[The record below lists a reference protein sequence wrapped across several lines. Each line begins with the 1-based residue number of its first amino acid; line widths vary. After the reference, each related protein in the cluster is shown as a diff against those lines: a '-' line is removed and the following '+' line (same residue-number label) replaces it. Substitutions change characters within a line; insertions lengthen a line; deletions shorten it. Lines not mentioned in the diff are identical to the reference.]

1 MNARSARP
9 DCIEAEQN
17 AKRGS
22 DSWQLSAASA
32 SLAVVS
38 KYPSRVR
45 KLAGIRPAVV
55 LLGLAS
61 LLNDAA
67 SEIIY
72 PLLPVYLSAQLG
84 AGPFA
89 IGLIE
94 AVADGLASV
103 LKWMSGIWSD
113 RSTRRKPFV
122 VSGYAIA
129 VGARLGIALASSWVH
144 VFASRLLD
152 RTGKG
157 IRSAPRDA
165 MIGDVTPPEYRGRA
179 FGFHRA
185 MDHAGAVVGPLIG
198 AILVGV
204 FLLPLRAVFLI
215 AVVPGLI
222 GVCLLLLLL
231 HEPLRDA
238 AERSAPYHSTLPRS
252 FRAPIRAIAVFC
264 LANSSDAFLLLH
276 AHLVGIETFW
286 LPILW
291 AAHHLVKSAL
301 STLGGSLSDRLDRRL
316 LLAAG
321 WGLYGLIYYAFPF
334 FDSIEG
340 FSVLF
345 VLYALP
351 FAITEG
357 AERAWIADHVP
368 LHLRGRAFGVF
379 HLVQGLGVLAGS
391 IIFGLYYEH
400 VSRLGAFHLGGGI
413 AVVAAFMAL
422 LVPPRVDPAD
432 QVAIKPPRKTVP
444 E

>member
-1 MNARSARP
+1 
-9 DCIEAEQN
+9 
-17 AKRGS
+17 
-22 DSWQLSAASA
+22 
-32 SLAVVS
+32 
-38 KYPSRVR
+38 VR

-55 LLGLAS
+55 LLGFAS

-72 PLLPVYLSAQLG
+72 PLLPVFLSTQLG

-103 LKWMSGIWSD
+103 LKWLSGIWSD
-113 RSTRRKPFV
+113 RVARRKPFV
-122 VSGYAIA
+122 VTGYAVA
-129 VGARLGIALASSWVH
+129 VGARLGIALASSWIQ

-157 IRSAPRDA
+157 VRSAPRDA
-165 MIGDVTPPEYRGRA
+165 MIGDVTPAEHRGRA

-198 AILVGV
+198 ALLVGV
-204 FLLPLRAVFLI
+204 FLLPLRTVFLI

-231 HEPLRDA
+231 RDPPRKVANPLA
-238 AERSAPYHSTLPRS
+238 PGRSALPRS
-252 FRAPIRAIAVFC
+252 CRAPIRAIAVFC

-291 AAHHLVKSAL
+291 SAHHLVKSAL
-301 STLGGSLSDRLDRRL
+301 STLGGSMSDRLDRRVL
-316 LLAAG
+316 LSAG
-321 WGLYGLIYYAFPF
+321 WGLYGLIYYIFPF
-334 FDSIEG
+334 VDSVRG
-340 FSVLF
+340 FSIMF

-368 LHLRGRAFGVF
+368 LDLRGRAFGVF

-391 IIFGLYYEH
+391 LVFGLYYEH
-400 VSRLGAFHLGGGI
+400 VSRLGAFHLAGGI
-413 AVVAAFMAL
+413 AIVAAFMAL
-422 LVPPRVDPAD
+422 LVPPQTDPASAS
-432 QVAIKPPRKTVP
+432 Q
-444 E
+444 